1 MRTLP
6 LPALLSLLGGLSAC
20 VVPVGPEWT
29 DPASNYP
36 PTIVKAEPV
45 NGSPLTPDADAGTA
59 PAVTVWLAD
68 QNTHDKLYVRWIID
82 YPPFVEE
89 VTRLA
94 PQDILPP
101 EGRIERLPVLFAPS
115 CNDDKI
121 ASGFTSHR
129 LMMAASDRRF
139 AFDDPHQGPPD
150 QPTAGYSVVRGIW
163 QFDTD
168 CP

>member
-6 LPALLSLLGGLSAC
+6 LPALLSMFAGFSAC

-36 PTIVKAEPV
+36 PTLASAAPG
-45 NGSPLTPDADAGTA
+45 NGSSLTPDPDGGGQ
-59 PAVTVWLAD
+59 PGVTVWLAD
-68 QNTHDKLYVRWIID
+68 QNTHDKLYVHWIID
-82 YPPFVEE
+82 YPPFVEG

-94 PQDILPP
+94 RLDILPP
-101 EGRIERLPVLFAPS
+101 ENQVQRSPLTFPLN
-115 CNDDKI
+115 CNDDHI

-129 LMMAASDRRF
+129 LMMAASDRPF
-139 AFDDPHQGPPD
+139 ASDDPGQTTPD
-150 QPTAGYSVVRGIW
+150 RPQAGYSVVRGIW
-163 QFDTD
+163 PFEMD